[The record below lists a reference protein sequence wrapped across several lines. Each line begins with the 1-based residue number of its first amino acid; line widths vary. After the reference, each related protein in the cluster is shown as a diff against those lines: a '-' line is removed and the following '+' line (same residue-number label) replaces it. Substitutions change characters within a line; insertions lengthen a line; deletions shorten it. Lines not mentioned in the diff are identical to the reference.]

1 VTTEQNHDGDVVS
14 NRSRHPRLEWFEAL
28 LAYRRWH
35 TIAEASRRLGVSQD
49 LLSERIRLLEEWF
62 NHELFER
69 SQPHQ
74 RLTPRLNAFGER
86 YLPYMQQVI
95 AAFDDLQTVIVTP
108 APRGQIV
115 VALPESLATG
125 LLAEVRSA
133 VHERG
138 ILPPGGWRFITARSA
153 IVRAEVLH
161 KKAALGLLVE
171 REPYVDRELSVEP
184 IARSPMCLFA
194 AARHPLVQRGE
205 PISLD
210 MLTNEIIVVD
220 KDMST
225 YRAIFESLLRRSRV
239 SIQRKDA
246 FSNIEAVKCS
256 VQAGPGIAMLPY
268 FTIYNDLREG
278 KLGLIRLAEEPIH
291 VQILLAHHPDNQVDM
306 PALRELCNEF
316 RRRAL
321 SLPQID
327 HPMISRRL
335 TSSPL

>member
-1 VTTEQNHDGDVVS
+1 VVVEQHNDIDTTGA
-14 NRSRHPRLEWFEAL
+14 RTRHPRLEWFEAL

-69 SQPHQ
+69 SHPHL
-74 RLTPRLNAFGER
+74 RLTPRLNSFGER
-86 YLPYMQQVI
+86 YLPYMQQVV

-153 IVRAEVLH
+153 IVRSEVIH
-161 KKAALGLLVE
+161 HKAALGLLVE
-171 REPYVDRELSVEP
+171 RDPYVDRELTVEP
-184 IARSPMCLFA
+184 IAHNPMCLFA
-194 AARHPLVQRGE
+194 ASNHPLVQRGE
-205 PISLD
+205 PITFDALSD
-210 MLTNEIIVVD
+210 EIIVVD
-220 KDMST
+220 KEMST
-225 YRAIFESLLRRSRV
+225 YRAIFEGLLRRARV

-246 FSNIEAVKCS
+246 FSNIEAVKRS
-256 VQAGPGIAMLPY
+256 VQAGPGVAMFPY
-268 FTIYNDLREG
+268 FAIYDELREG
-278 KLGLIRLAEEPIH
+278 KLAIIHLNEEPVH
-291 VQILLAHHPDNQVDM
+291 VQLLLAHHPDSHLDM

-316 RRRAL
+316 RRHSLA
-321 SLPQID
+321 LPQPAEC
-327 HPMISRRL
+327 PMGIPIKRS
-335 TSSPL
+335 